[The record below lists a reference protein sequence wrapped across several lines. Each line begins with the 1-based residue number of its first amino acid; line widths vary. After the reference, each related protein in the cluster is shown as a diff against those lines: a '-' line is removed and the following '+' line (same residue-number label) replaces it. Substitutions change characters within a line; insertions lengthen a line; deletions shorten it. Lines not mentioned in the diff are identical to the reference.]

1 MDKGYYAAAGK
12 YVIVRESEY
21 ESAAEQRAALLEAL
35 RDADKFITNGIELGY
50 IRMPDPDTADRAHA
64 TPGIVRAAIALAQGD
79 AA

>member
-1 MDKGYYAAAGK
+1 MTNENPNGSPLD
-12 YVIVRESEY
+12 EDFE
-21 ESAAEQRAALLEAL
+21 AALERMNL